1 MNNVQ
6 VIEYEDRYHAVFK
19 SINEEWLDLY
29 NLKEEPDLV
38 VLNDPKKTI
47 IENKGVIYLARYN
60 GEIIGSAALIREHDG
75 VYELAKMAVAK
86 NHRQMGVG
94 KMLIEKCL
102 EKAAELGAKK
112 IVLFSNHQLK
122 AALALYEKYGF
133 RYIPLKDSPFA
144 TADIKMELLLR

>member
-1 MNNVQ
+1 MKNIQ

-47 IENKGVIYLARYN
+47 IENNGVIYLASCN
-60 GEIIGSAALIREHDG
+60 GEIIGSAALIKEHDG
-75 VYELAKMAVAK
+75 VYELAKMAVVK
-86 NHRQMGVG
+86 HYRQMGVG

-102 EKAAELGAKK
+102 GKAADLGARK